1 MLCTVAAIKTT
12 HKGID
17 SSAYESQMHFKF
29 VQRLEKCQ
37 NTLQKNE
44 MGLQSQYMMM
54 YLHMVIRIY
63 NIYIYTIDLGET
75 VIEIDVKLKRFR
87 WNCRIWDEQDLSVQ
101 LARDGKSC

>member
-1 MLCTVAAIKTT
+1 
-12 HKGID
+12 
-17 SSAYESQMHFKF
+17 MHFKF

-63 NIYIYTIDLGET
+63 NMYIYIIDLGET
-75 VIEIDVKLKRFR
+75 VMEIDVKLKRFR
-87 WNCRIWDEQDLSVQ
+87 
-101 LARDGKSC
+101 